1 MARVA
6 ARFCLLY
13 DNGRWSMKRES
24 KQLSEDECG
33 YADEER
39 SNGGRSS
46 SGTTSSKKGESKKSL
61 SSSDETRFN
70 VEKDLLRMFAEVH
83 FINGEVRNIE
93 SHFLLLKP

>member
-1 MARVA
+1 
-6 ARFCLLY
+6 
-13 DNGRWSMKRES
+13 MKRES